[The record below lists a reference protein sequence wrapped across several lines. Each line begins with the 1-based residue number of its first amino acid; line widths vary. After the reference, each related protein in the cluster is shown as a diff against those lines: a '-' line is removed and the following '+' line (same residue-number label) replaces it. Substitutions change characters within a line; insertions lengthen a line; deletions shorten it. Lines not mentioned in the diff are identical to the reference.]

1 MQGHLGK
8 RNSGQ
13 RHTLQREYS
22 QPTGGRKG
30 RAHDGWIHSSHRH
43 SRLRKVSLRDTK
55 QGRWSKQGSI
65 LYVRGAI
72 KNSKLSE
79 RFISAGNT
87 MDSGE
92 STTEKGRHRSRGHGS
107 FSLLAHPRV
116 REGQCGPGRGRR
128 GKEERRNVVI
138 QLSTAAFKYLSSVL
152 KLELPPSP
160 YGPQA
165 TSLHPNP
172 KGART

>member
-107 FSLLAHPRV
+107 FSLLAK
-116 REGQCGPGRGRR
+116 GRDSVGLGEAGGAKR
-128 GKEERRNVVI
+128 KEEM
-138 QLSTAAFKYLSSVL
+138 
-152 KLELPPSP
+152 
-160 YGPQA
+160 
-165 TSLHPNP
+165 
-172 KGART
+172 